1 MADGGFK
8 SVKDICRGDILAGG
22 KVAVCILETQFSDGF
37 ATMCT
42 LPSGLRISAYHPV
55 KIDGVWTF
63 PCDIAEPQQIPCE
76 AWYSFLV
83 MDGDKYATDILVDN
97 TVTITLGHGIQ
108 GDKVAKHP
116 FFGTEAVVN
125 ALKECKGWETG
136 KVSFT
141 PGFMLRGEGNL
152 VTGFDPTLE
161 IW

>member
-1 MADGGFK
+1 
-8 SVKDICRGDILAGG
+8 
-22 KVAVCILETQFSDGF
+22 
-37 ATMCT
+37 
-42 LPSGLRISAYHPV
+42 LRISAYHPI

-63 PCDIAEPQQIPCE
+63 PCDIAEPKQIPCE

-83 MDGDKYATDILVDN
+83 MDGDKYATDILVDD

-108 GDKVAKHP
+108 GDEVAKHP
-116 FFGTEAVVN
+116 FFGTDAVVH
-125 ALKECKGWETG
+125 ALKACKGCDTG